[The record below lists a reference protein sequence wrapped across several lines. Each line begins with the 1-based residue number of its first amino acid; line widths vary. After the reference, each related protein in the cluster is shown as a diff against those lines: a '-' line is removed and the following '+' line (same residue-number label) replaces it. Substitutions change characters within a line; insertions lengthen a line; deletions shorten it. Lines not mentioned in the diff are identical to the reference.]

1 MEIELNHIYNID
13 CLEGMK
19 SIPDGTVDC
28 VICDLPYEV
37 LNKNNKHAQW
47 DKIIPFDKLWEQYN
61 RVTKPSAAICLFG
74 QGMFTAKLMLSN
86 PDMWRY
92 NLIWDKKKTT
102 GFLNANRMPLRCHED
117 IAVFY
122 KELPTY
128 NPQFTDGEPTHPRGK
143 GKHVNNDKCYG
154 AYDNTDVKD
163 KYDRKKFPRS
173 IISIAKEHDSSQF
186 HATQKPVE
194 LIRWLVRTYTNAGD
208 TVLDN
213 CMGSGTTAIA
223 CIAENRNYIGFETNE
238 EYFVKSNERIENFKN
253 QPRQLELF

>member
-1 MEIELNHIYNID
+1 MEIELNNIYNID

-19 SIPDGTVDC
+19 DIPDGMVDC
-28 VICDLPYEV
+28 IICDLPYEV

-47 DKIIPFDKLWEQYN
+47 DKIIPFDKLWEQYT

-74 QGMFTAKLMLSN
+74 QGMFTAKLMMSN

-128 NPQFTDGEPTHPRGK
+128 NPQFFDGEPTHPRGK

-163 KYDRKKFPRS
+163 KYDRKKFLPRYM
-173 IISIAKEHDSSQF
+173 F
-186 HATQKPVE
+186 
-194 LIRWLVRTYTNAGD
+194 
-208 TVLDN
+208 
-213 CMGSGTTAIA
+213 
-223 CIAENRNYIGFETNE
+223 
-238 EYFVKSNERIENFKN
+238 
-253 QPRQLELF
+253 